1 MKKPLDGK
9 TIHMYGFRRSQFSNE
24 FFMSSYPSSQYKSI
38 ATSDLNASEMLK
50 NHKYSWA
57 KADLD
62 LKCALLTDP

>member
-1 MKKPLDGK
+1 
-9 TIHMYGFRRSQFSNE
+9 MYGCRQSQFSNE

-50 NHKYSWA
+50 KHKFSWA

-62 LKCALLTDP
+62 LKCALLTDPSFGGFQLIET